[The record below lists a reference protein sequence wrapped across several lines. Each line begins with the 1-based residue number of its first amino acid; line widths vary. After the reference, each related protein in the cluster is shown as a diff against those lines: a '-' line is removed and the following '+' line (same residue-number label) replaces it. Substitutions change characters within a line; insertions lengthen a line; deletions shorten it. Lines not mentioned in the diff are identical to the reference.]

1 MKIGPYH
8 LRRDGCWKE
17 VPQLVGTGK
26 PGEVIPLSDPRVRCV
41 LRLLFEWPWQKKD
54 PMLRR

>member
-1 MKIGPYH
+1 MKLFGYH

-17 VPQLVGTGK
+17 VAQDWSVDDYGRRVGPK
-26 PGEVIPLSDPRVRCV
+26 PRCTV

-54 PMLRR
+54 PLLKP